1 MDFNI
6 LDGINTTANRWTK
19 IELPDRVRHSIT
31 LQLETFGIF
40 KYSFN
45 VGENTSTMPAAF
57 NMLYDIQPPMF
68 KLNQNTISVLAEPL
82 SIVTVECE
90 DNIPITIQTDT
101 NGAGSSY
108 INSPVVGVSCR
119 MGDLVSPTVIDET
132 GINQCITYRT
142 SGGVAIQGIT
152 FPHASIYLDNMVAT
166 ADENGM
172 FILVVPEVTFNYSI
186 SCVNER
192 GIKFLRG
199 LANTTV
205 LYGNYSKK
213 SIYIN
218 TQDDDIVLIGIQDSI
233 L

>member
-6 LDGINTTANRWTK
+6 LDGIPTIANRWVK
-19 IELPDRVRHSIT
+19 IDLPDRVRHSIT

-45 VGENTSTMPAAF
+45 VGENTSTMPAVF
-57 NMLYDIQPPMF
+57 NILYDVQPPIF
-68 KLNQNTISVLAEPL
+68 QVNNNIIYVLAEPL

-90 DNIPITIQTDT
+90 LMSIDIQTDT
-101 NGAGSSY
+101 NGTGSSY
-108 INSPVVGVSCR
+108 INSDIVGVSCR
-119 MGDLVSPTVIDET
+119 MGSLSSPTVYESTDVSR
-132 GINQCITYRT
+132 CITYRT
-142 SGGVAIQGIT
+142 SGGVAIQGVT
-152 FPHASIYLDNMVAT
+152 YPYATIYFNDMVST
-166 ADENGM
+166 ADTNGV
-172 FILVVPEVTFNYSI
+172 FILVVPEVTFSSAV

-199 LANTTV
+199 LANATM

-218 TQDDDIVLIGIQDSI
+218 TQDDDIILIGIQDSA
-233 L
+233 